1 MNKIDIIK
9 ALIVDSLCEVGKI
22 LGKVIFKGFLI
33 YMITLLCLHWFTG
46 GFERDSTDGEDR
58 SGMKIHIDNLT
69 GCHYLSTSG
78 GAMHSRVSASGDH
91 YGCRSSKGE
100 G

>member
-1 MNKIDIIK
+1 MNNVDILK
-9 ALIVDSLCEVGKI
+9 GLIVDSLCDVGKR

-33 YMITLLCLHWFTG
+33 YVAIILCLHWFTG
-46 GFERDSTDGEDR
+46 GFDRDSTDGEDR

-78 GAMHSRVSASGDH
+78 GAMHSRISASGEH
-91 YGCRSSKGE
+91 YGCRSIKWE
-100 G
+100 